1 MGSLLLSLLVGF
13 GEDWVKILLSRI
25 CLEESH
31 LPALFQYLNDD
42 FDKLEDHESRNIH
55 FTGDQAFLLRIVS
68 EILNERLED
77 IHVGSEFALY
87 ILGLFKNAIKAI
99 DFYTKGQSK
108 LPTGVPSIDVLGYS
122 LILLRDVC
130 AQGSATVS
138 EENEILDV
146 VASLVS
152 RGLLDLLLS
161 LLNELELPTSIRK
174 TMKPDMNQV
183 PSSHSPKM
191 CPYQGFRRD
200 IVAVIGNC
208 LYRRKNVQ
216 DEVRKKNCIFL
227 LLQQC
232 VLDDDN
238 PFLREWG
245 IWCASNLLQGN
256 DDNKQIVADMEMQGT
271 VEVPELAKLGL
282 QVKIDPNTRHA
293 TLVNMTGAAL
303 A

>member
-1 MGSLLLSLLVGF
+1 M
-13 GEDWVKILLSRI
+13 
-25 CLEESH
+25 EESH
-31 LPALFQYLNDD
+31 LPALFEYLNDD

-55 FTGDQAFLLRIVS
+55 FTGQQAFLLRIVS

-87 ILGLFKNAIKAI
+87 ILGLFENAIKII
-99 DFYTKGQSK
+99 DFYTRGQSK
-108 LPTGVPSIDVLGYS
+108 LPTGLPSIDVLGYS

-130 AQGSATVS
+130 AQGSTKVS
-138 EENEILDV
+138 EDSEILEDV
-146 VASLVS
+146 IDSLVS

-161 LLNELELPTSIRK
+161 VLNELELPTSIRK

-183 PSSHSPKM
+183 STSHSPKV
-191 CPYQGFRRD
+191 CPYKGFRRD

-256 DDNKQIVADMEMQGT
+256 DENKQIVADMEMQGT

-282 QVKIDPNTRHA
+282 QVEIDPNTRRA
-293 TLVNMTGAAL
+293 RLVNMT
-303 A
+303 